1 MVTNNTRFICITI
14 IFALI
19 IIVSG
24 VSPAYSEVS
33 FKDYET
39 LKNTKEFRLFI
50 AGVAEGAGWSNVLLD
65 SHGSKKLFCQ
75 PSNLTM
81 SADDLLDII
90 KREVNANAKVFKS
103 DTPLGL
109 ILIKGLVDIYPCK

>member
-1 MVTNNTRFICITI
+1 MAANNARLISIIMIVT
-14 IFALI
+14 LI

-24 VSPAYSEVS
+24 ISPAYSEVS

-50 AGVAEGAGWSNVLLD
+50 AGVGEGAGWSNVLLE
-65 SHGSKKLFCQ
+65 SRGSKKLFCQ
-75 PSNLTM
+75 PGNLNL
-81 SADDLLDII
+81 SADDLLDVV

-109 ILIKGLVDIYPCK
+109 ILIKGLMDIYPCK